1 MRNDLQQP
9 PHSVTLSELMNPWY
23 KGAQP
28 CLVTGIRT
36 SFHVACCLVGVVGGR
51 GGLLT
56 LWAARILLKFSSSH
70 ALTLGLWVIWTCGAC
85 HWIVSCTLCNGVSP
99 KPNGRQVYRWRRWE
113 NVKMTK
119 KRLKFSEDFSKVSLI
134 SKVRFIISL
143 LRVRR
148 LKWYRVLL
156 LINSSFNHNAMPAG
170 KFAQV
175 MNSC

>member
-36 SFHVACCLVGVVGGR
+36 SFHVACCLKKVLVA

-85 HWIVSCTLCNGVSP
+85 HCIVSCTLCNGVLP
-99 KPNGRQVYRWRRWE
+99 KPNGRQVLQVETLRKCKDDKKWLQILRRFFKGFSYIQKSDSSYCLLK
-113 NVKMTK
+113 VK
-119 KRLKFSEDFSKVSLI
+119 
-134 SKVRFIISL
+134 
-143 LRVRR
+143 R

-156 LINSSFNHNAMPAG
+156 LINS
-170 KFAQV
+170 
-175 MNSC
+175 

>member
-36 SFHVACCLVGVVGGR
+36 SFHVACWWRGR
-51 GGLLT
+51 GLLT
-56 LWAARILLKFSSSH
+56 LWAARILLKFFHLAMPSLL
-70 ALTLGLWVIWTCGAC
+70 AYEWFELVERVT
-85 HWIVSCTLCNGVSP
+85 VSFPVLCAMGC
-99 KPNGRQVYRWRRWE
+99 RQSLIEDSFYRWRLWE
-113 NVKMTK
+113 NGKCK
-119 KRLKFSEDFSKVSLI
+119 DDKNWLQILLYPKSDSSYC
-134 SKVRFIISL
+134 L
-143 LRVRR
+143 LRVKR

-156 LINSSFNHNAMPAG
+156 LINSSFNHNAMPDG